1 MPTVN
6 MIADNPEEL
15 RQKLGLV
22 HVYTGNGKGKTTA
35 ALGLALRALEH
46 GLNVSMVQ
54 FLKGG
59 LYIGELQAPQ
69 RFSGKFSIE
78 QFGKGSK
85 DEPTYEDF
93 APDEADRERALRG
106 LRRARQLL
114 AEGQTD
120 VLILDEVNVALQLKH
135 LTAQEVISLVR
146 ERPANTEVI
155 MTGRHA
161 PPEVMALGDYVT
173 EMRAHEHPYNKGI
186 LGRKG
191 IDY

>member
-1 MPTVN
+1 MHAVN
-6 MIADNPEEL
+6 STADREEIKE
-15 RQKLGLV
+15 KLGLV

-35 ALGLALRALEH
+35 ALGLAMRALEH
-46 GLNVSMVQ
+46 GLNVSMIQ

-59 LYIGELQAPQ
+59 LYVGELLAPN

-93 APDEADRERALRG
+93 SPDDADRDRALRG
-106 LRRARQLL
+106 LRRAQELL
-114 AEGQTD
+114 SQGQTD
-120 VLILDEVNVALQLKH
+120 VLILDEVNVALQMQH
-135 LTAQEVISLVR
+135 LSVAEVLDLVS
-146 ERPANTEVI
+146 AKTENVELVL
-155 MTGRHA
+155 TGRYA
-161 PPEVMALGDYVT
+161 PAEIMDAADYVT
-173 EMRAHEHPYNKGI
+173 EMMPRRHPYNKGI

>member
-1 MPTVN
+1 MT
-6 MIADNPEEL
+6 ADNLDAL
-15 RQKLGLV
+15 REKLGLV

-35 ALGLALRALEH
+35 ALGLAMRALEH

-59 LYIGELQAPQ
+59 LYIGELLAPD

-85 DEPTYEDF
+85 DEPSYEDF
-93 APDEADRERALRG
+93 SPDEADCERALRG
-106 LRRARQLL
+106 LERAKALM

-120 VLILDEVNVALQLKH
+120 VMILDEVNVALQLRH
-135 LTAQEVISLVR
+135 VSVAEVIELVKSK
-146 ERPANTEVI
+146 PANMELVL
-155 MTGRHA
+155 TGRYA
-161 PPEVMALGDYVT
+161 PKEIMSIGDYVT
-173 EMRAHEHPYNKGI
+173 EMKAHEHPYNKGI